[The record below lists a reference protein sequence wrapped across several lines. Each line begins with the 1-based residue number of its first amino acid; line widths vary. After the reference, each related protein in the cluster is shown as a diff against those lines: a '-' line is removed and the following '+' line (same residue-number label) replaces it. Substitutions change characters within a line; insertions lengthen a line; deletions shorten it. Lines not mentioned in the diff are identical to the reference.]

1 MTVTATTSLCHA
13 TAEDILVRG
22 RSLPREILGKT
33 TFTEMI
39 YFHLTG
45 RDPTPGQTAVLDAC
59 LVTLMEH
66 GLTPSAITARLT
78 YASAPEAL
86 QGAVAAGLL
95 GVGSVFV
102 GTSESCAELLVR
114 IAGAADPRAEART
127 IARRARE
134 AGTRLPGFG
143 HPLHR
148 PVDPR
153 TVALLALAR
162 DHGVFGAHCAALE
175 LLGAAV
181 DDEAGRAIPV
191 NATGA
196 VAAVVADAGLPIS
209 ILRGIALI
217 SRCAGLVGHLREEA
231 ESPTLRAL
239 WNGAEAAVAYVPPS
253 IHDGDPP
260 GGEP

>member
-1 MTVTATTSLCHA
+1 MTARTALCHA
-13 TAEDILVRG
+13 TADDIVVRG
-22 RSLPREILGKT
+22 RSLPRQIIGKT

-45 RDPTPGQTAVLDAC
+45 RDATPAQRAVLDAC

-66 GLTPSAITARLT
+66 GLTPSAITTRLT
-78 YASAPEAL
+78 YGSAPEAM

-95 GVGSVFV
+95 GVGSTFV
-102 GTSESCAELLVR
+102 GTSEGCAALLAR
-114 IAGAADPRAEART
+114 IVVAADGAAEARA
-127 IARRARE
+127 IVAAARA

-148 PVDPR
+148 PDDPR

-162 DHGVFGAHCAALE
+162 AHDAHGVHCVALE
-175 LLGAAV
+175 TLSAAV
-181 DDEAGRAIPV
+181 DAAGGRHIPV

-196 VAAVVADAGLPIS
+196 VAALIADAGLPAA

-217 SRCAGLVGHLREEA
+217 SRCAGLVGHVREEQEA
-231 ESPTLRAL
+231 PAMRAL
-239 WNGAEAAVAYVPPS
+239 WDAADAAVPYAPHAEEHTP
-253 IHDGDPP
+253 
-260 GGEP
+260 

>member
-1 MTVTATTSLCHA
+1 MTATATTSLCHA
-13 TAEDILVRG
+13 TPDDILVRG

-45 RDPTPGQTAVLDAC
+45 RDPTPAQTAVLDAC

-66 GLTPSAITARLT
+66 GLTPSAISTRLT
-78 YASAPEAL
+78 YASAPEAM

-95 GVGSVFV
+95 GVGSLFV
-102 GTSESCAELLVR
+102 GTTEGCAELLAR
-114 IAGAADPRAEART
+114 IARAADPRAEARA
-127 IARRARE
+127 IAHHARE

-153 TVALLALAR
+153 TVALLAIAR
-162 DHGVFGAHCAALE
+162 ERGVSGAHCAALE
-175 LLGAAV
+175 LLAAAV
-181 DDEAGRAIPV
+181 EEEAGRAIGV

-196 VAAVVADAGLPIS
+196 VAAVIADAGLPIS

-217 SRCAGLVGHLREEA
+217 SRCAGLVGHVREEQ

-239 WNGAEAAVAYVPPS
+239 WESAEAAVTYTPPS
-253 IHDGDPP
+253 T
-260 GGEP
+260 EEETR

>member
-1 MTVTATTSLCHA
+1 MTATRTTTALCHA
-13 TAEDILVRG
+13 TADDVVLRG
-22 RSLPREILGKT
+22 RSLPRELVGNA

-39 YFHLTG
+39 YFLLTG
-45 RDPTPGQTAVLDAC
+45 RDATPAQRTILDAC

-66 GLTPSAITARLT
+66 GLTPSAVATRLT
-78 YASAPEAL
+78 YGSAPEAM

-102 GTSESCAELLVR
+102 GASETCAQLLAR
-114 IAGAADPRAEART
+114 ITAAADGPAEARA
-127 IARRARE
+127 IVAESKA

-153 TVALLALAR
+153 TVALFALAR
-162 DHGVFGAHCAALE
+162 AQGAFGAHCTALE
-175 LLGAAV
+175 QLSAAV
-181 DDEAGRAIPV
+181 DAGAGRAIPV

-196 VAAVVADAGLPIS
+196 IAALVLDAGLPAA

-217 SRCAGLVGHLREEA
+217 SRCAGLVAHIREEQ
-231 ESPTLRAL
+231 ESPAMRQL
-239 WNGAEAAVAYVPPS
+239 WEAADAAVPYEERKKQP
-253 IHDGDPP
+253 
-260 GGEP
+260 

>member
-1 MTVTATTSLCHA
+1 MSDSKAKTELCHA
-13 TAEDILVRG
+13 TPDDVVLRG
-22 RSLPREILGKT
+22 RSLPRAIIGNA

-39 YFHLTG
+39 YFLLTG
-45 RDPTPGQTAVLDAC
+45 RDPTPPQLAVLDAC

-66 GLTPSAITARLT
+66 GLTPSAVATRLT
-78 YASAPEAL
+78 YGSAPEAM

-102 GTSESCAELLVR
+102 GASEACAQLLARVV
-114 IAGAADPRAEART
+114 AAPDGPAEARA
-127 IARRARE
+127 IVAESRA

-153 TVALLALAR
+153 TVALLELAR
-162 DHGVFGAHCAALE
+162 ARGGFGAYCVALE
-175 LLGAAV
+175 QLSAAV
-181 DDEAGRAIPV
+181 DAASGRAIPV

-196 VAAVVADAGLPIS
+196 IAALVADAGLPPA

-217 SRCAGLVGHLREEA
+217 SRCAGLVAHIREEQ
-231 ESPTLRAL
+231 ESPAMRQL
-239 WNGAEAAVAYVPPS
+239 WEAAEAAVPY
-253 IHDGDPP
+253 
-260 GGEP
+260 EKEK